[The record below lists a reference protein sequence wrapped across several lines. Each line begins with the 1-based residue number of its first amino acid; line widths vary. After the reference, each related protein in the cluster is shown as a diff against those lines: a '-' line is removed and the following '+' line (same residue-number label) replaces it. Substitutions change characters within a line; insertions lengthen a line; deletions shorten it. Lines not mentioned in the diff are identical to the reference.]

1 MRPLVLPRHGRCAR
15 RTLLKTALGGVF
27 LAPFLRQRAL
37 EAKAAAPKRLVLVFT
52 PDAHPREWWPATD
65 AGGALELGAPLG
77 DFAGLESELLFV
89 RQLDHSWTFDNH
101 HEAGVAQVFTGAR
114 FFDDATHYAN
124 GPSLEQVLL
133 QNTDLR
139 GGTPISDVHLAVAD
153 PGDAT
158 QRHVICYSGPGQPIP
173 HEASPARAF
182 AKLFSGLSFG
192 DTSPPKPAES
202 ALEQRIRS
210 TLFELDRSALR
221 ELQTHLGTDE
231 RERLDVHLDALEE
244 LERRARTADAPST
257 TPAVGCERVS
267 TGGITQNDRDA
278 DNVTKWGEVQVDL
291 LVNAFLCDRTRVG
304 DLAFGSSGSQHGGL
318 LGLVAG
324 EANSWHELAHL
335 SQNDT
340 TRKSEVTLGGDTVSA
355 AAAYGAFDRFWASR
369 IAYLAKRLRAIP
381 EGDGT
386 MLDNTLIYWGA
397 ECGTDHN
404 HAPADMQYLL
414 IGGRNLG
421 FQSGQLL
428 RLPSPESAHKLHT
441 SVLHAFGH
449 VDAMG
454 FGIEPTC
461 GPLAGVLG

>member
-1 MRPLVLPRHGRCAR
+1 VRPHVLPRHGRCAR
-15 RTLLKTALGGVF
+15 RTLLKSALGGLF

-37 EAKAAAPKRLVLVFT
+37 EAKATAPKRLVLVFT
-52 PDAHPREWWPATD
+52 PDSHPREWWPATD
-65 AGGALELGAPLG
+65 AGGALTLGAPLA

-101 HEAGVAQVFTGAR
+101 HEAGMAQLFTGAR
-114 FFDDATHYAN
+114 FFDDATHYAD

-153 PGDAT
+153 SGEAT
-158 QRHVICYSGPGQPIP
+158 QRHVLCYSGPGQPIP

-182 AKLFSGLSFG
+182 AKLFNGLRFAG
-192 DTSPPKPAES
+192 EDAPPPAGS
-202 ALEQRIRS
+202 ALEQQIQR
-210 TLFELDRSALR
+210 TVLDLDRSAVKA
-221 ELQTHLGTDE
+221 LQKHLGQTE

-244 LERRARTADAPST
+244 LERRVHDAAAPEA
-257 TPAVGCERVS
+257 TPAAGCEKVDTS
-267 TGGITQNDRDA
+267 GVTLSDRDA
-278 DNVTKWGEVQVDL
+278 ENVTRWGQVQVDL

-304 DLAFGSSGSQHGGL
+304 DLAFGSSGSQHAGM

-324 EANSWHELAHL
+324 AANSWHELAHR
-335 SQNDT
+335 SPNDA
-340 TRKSEVTLGGDTVSA
+340 TRLEQVGLGGETVSA
-355 AAAYGAFDRFWASR
+355 AAAYGAFDRLWASR
-369 IAYLAKRLRAIP
+369 IAYLAERLRAIP

-386 MLDNTLIYWGA
+386 MLDNTLLYWGA

-404 HAPADMQYLL
+404 HGPADMQYLL

-428 RLPSPESAHKLHT
+428 SLPSVESAHKLHT

-449 VDAMG
+449 VEATG
-454 FGIEPTC
+454 LGIEPTC
-461 GPLAGVLG
+461 GPLAGVLA